1 MEAEKDWIFT
11 FGCDNIN
18 KGHFVRIHGTFSGAR
33 EKMCEKFGDKWAS
46 QYSEEE
52 WDEWNKR
59 LPSYF
64 VRETELYV
72 KGLSSKKKNN
82 ETVDDLMLGEIK
94 AIMNNYKIELLNK
107 IRDEIMETSIYQD
120 DTALLDRYCVLR
132 IIDKYKANE
141 EE

>member
-72 KGLSSKKKNN
+72 EGLSKEKKTKEIN
-82 ETVDDLMLGEIK
+82 DDLGDEIK
-94 AIMNNYKIELLNK
+94 KILNNHSIRILNEIRTEIEQTYL
-107 IRDEIMETSIYQD
+107 D
-120 DTALLDRYCVLR
+120 DAAMQEYTVEECLR
-132 IIDKYKANE
+132 IIDRCVRE
-141 EE
+141 IGG